1 MRLNM
6 EETIKNDIKQLLSE
20 ERYEHSIRTSIKAVE
35 LAKRWNENEKIAE
48 ITALAHD
55 MAKEMTKE
63 QYIEYAKKH
72 EINLSKEDILIG
84 VNLHGIIAAKMCKE
98 KYGFSEEMCSAI
110 SYHTT
115 GRVNMTLLDKI
126 IYVADKIE
134 DGREYEGIEELRKL
148 AFIDL
153 DEVILQIINYNIQKS
168 IKQEK
173 YIHSLSVMARNEIMK
188 NKKK

>member
-98 KYGFSEEMCSAI
+98 KYVFSEEMCSAI
-110 SYHTT
+110 KYHTT

>member
-1 MRLNM
+1 M

-35 LAKRWNENEKIAE
+35 LAKKWNEDEKIAE

-63 QYIEYAKKH
+63 QYIEYAKKY
-72 EINLSKEDILIG
+72 EINLSEEDILIG

-98 KYGFSEEMCSAI
+98 KYVFSEEMCNAI